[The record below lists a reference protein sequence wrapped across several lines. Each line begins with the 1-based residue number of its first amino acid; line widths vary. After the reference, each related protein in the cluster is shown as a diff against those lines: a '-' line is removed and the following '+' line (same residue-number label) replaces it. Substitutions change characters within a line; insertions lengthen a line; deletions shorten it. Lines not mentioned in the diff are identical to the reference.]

1 MALFIN
7 NSALR
12 TPTSNID
19 YCPLSSSRMRSPNVS
34 TEIVGSIKTG
44 SDNIDKGLPY
54 TVSTTDGTL
63 MLVQDENILWY
74 AFSNLQTFK

>member
-1 MALFIN
+1 
-7 NSALR
+7 
-12 TPTSNID
+12 
-19 YCPLSSSRMRSPNVS
+19 MRSPNVS

-63 MLVQDENILWY
+63 MLVQDENILWC